1 LLLVGVSL
9 VLARE
14 SRSLLMGEGI
24 SAEIKN
30 KVIATAEKDPAVL
43 KVQYVLATYRAPE
56 DVLVMLIIAFKP
68 DLDTADINESIVR
81 IRTTIMEQHELIKFV
96 AVQPEELGDK
106 KKPGII

>member
-1 LLLVGVSL
+1 
-9 VLARE
+9 
-14 SRSLLMGEGI
+14 
-24 SAEIKN
+24 
-30 KVIATAEKDPAVL
+30 
-43 KVQYVLATYRAPE
+43 
-56 DVLVMLIIAFKP
+56 MLIIAFKP